1 MRPAWDDV
9 QYMSLV
15 YPSFGRCNSSTQI
28 KFTMCIS
35 RSSFEMGMWPMVFST
50 PPSPILHHH
59 RTPGA
64 GKQHTP
70 F

>member
-9 QYMSLV
+9 QYVSHV
-15 YPSFGRCNSSTQI
+15 HPSFGRCNSRTQI

-35 RSSFEMGMWPMVFST
+35 RSSFEMGMWPMVFCPLRQFS
-50 PPSPILHHH
+50 IAVGI
-59 RTPGA
+59 RGA